1 MKAIVLCGG
10 LGTRLGALT
19 HETPKPL
26 LEVAGRPFI
35 THVLDHLAASGTTE
49 IVLAVSFQWQKLRD
63 ALGASWQ
70 GLTLHYSVESE
81 PLGTGGA
88 VRHAMNQVGWFD
100 AIVANGDTLLKMNP
114 QLLSDAATQHSADV
128 VLALKRVDDASRYG
142 RVRIE
147 ADSRVVAFEEKGQ
160 SGEGL
165 INAGLYWMRAK
176 VLDKAPDEVFSL
188 ERDLMAEYV
197 TELAMYGVETP
208 GYFVDMG
215 IPEDLER
222 ARREL
227 S

>member
-1 MKAIVLCGG
+1 MKAVVLCGG

-19 HETPKPL
+19 RETPKPL

-35 THVLDHLAASGTTE
+35 SHVLDHLAANGTTE
-49 IVLAVSFQWQKLRD
+49 IVLAVSFQWQKLRG
-63 ALGASWQ
+63 ALGSSWQ
-70 GLTLHYSVESE
+70 GLPLHYSVEPE
-81 PLGTGGA
+81 PMGTGGA
-88 VRHAMNQVGWFD
+88 VRHAMDQLGWVE

-114 QLLSDAATQHSADV
+114 NLLHGAAGQHSADMV
-128 VLALKRVDDASRYG
+128 MALKRVDDASRYG

-147 ADSRVVAFEEKGQ
+147 ADSRVVGFEEKGQ

-165 INAGLYWMRAK
+165 INAGLYWMRAR
-176 VLDKAPDEVFSL
+176 VLDKAPDRIFSL
-188 ERDLMAEYV
+188 ERDLMAEHV
-197 TELAMYGVETP
+197 TELAMYGVETS